1 MTNIFK
7 YYIIQFII
15 SIISLY
21 KGCEVVLEKK
31 AFDII
36 CQLLE
41 EFFKKY
47 DYKMAKKDTSDSE
60 VWQAVFVGKDKAY
73 SVNWISSEKKYKLN
87 IASVSDGVY
96 DDFNNISVWLFDPD
110 NNNESDAKSIAA
122 DFQETALGQISG
134 KQQIRVTRDGKGA
147 TKKPSKLDYEE
158 FCKKAIEIYPQYKDQ
173 YEANIT
179 HYGQLKPDEF
189 VKDTLGVY
197 MLEML
202 KLKKNAQLK
211 KLFDL
216 YDTGYS
222 KGDNDVRSLVMVTLF
237 GMLIGHEEEEQFAEK
252 YMTDAMKPVWQRIKK
267 ILIKRSKK
275 QDKR

>member
-7 YYIIQFII
+7 YCIIQFII
-15 SIISLY
+15 GIISLY

-31 AFDII
+31 AFDMI
-36 CQLLE
+36 CQSLE

-47 DYKMAKKDTSDSE
+47 DYKMVKKDTSDSE

-73 SVNWISSEKKYKLN
+73 SVNWVSSEKKYKLN

-96 DDFNNISVWLFDPD
+96 DDFNNISIWLFDPD

-122 DFQETALGQISG
+122 DFEETALGQISG

-147 TKKPSKLDYEE
+147 TKKPSKFDYEE

-173 YEANIT
+173 YEANINK
-179 HYGQLKPDEF
+179 YGQLNPDEF

-237 GMLIGHEEEEQFAEK
+237 GMLIGHEEEEQFADK

-267 ILIKRSKK
+267 ILIKRNKK
-275 QDKR
+275 TK